1 MSGDQAQRNVRHHL
15 ETGQSRAELL
25 LREDEPLLPFASRI
39 VWEVTERAQI
49 SLREDDV
56 TSTVAQLRAMGYRV
70 AIDDLGEGYAG
81 LSLLVSLAP
90 DVAKIDMSLVRGLEQ
105 SHMKRAL
112 VSSLVSVCHRART
125 LVVAEGVE
133 TEVQATLLREM
144 GCDLLQGYWFARPG
158 PPFPGV

>member
-1 MSGDQAQRNVRHHL
+1 M
-15 ETGQSRAELL
+15 
-25 LREDEPLLPFASRI
+25 
-39 VWEVTERAQI
+39 
-49 SLREDDV
+49 
-56 TSTVAQLRAMGYRV
+56 
-70 AIDDLGEGYAG
+70 GEGYAG